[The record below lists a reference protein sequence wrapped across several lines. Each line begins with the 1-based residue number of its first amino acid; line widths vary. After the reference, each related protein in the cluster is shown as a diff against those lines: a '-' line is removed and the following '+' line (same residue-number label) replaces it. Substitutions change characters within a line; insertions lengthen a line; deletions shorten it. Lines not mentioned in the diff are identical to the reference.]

1 MPTKKGTG
9 KAQTPKKAK
18 RIIKIKRK
26 TSAIKKP
33 TPVKKTKKSKD
44 TTGNGGFVFN
54 GLDGEK
60 YSLTLQQK
68 EFVEIYLTNKGNG
81 VEAIIDAGYNVWKRD
96 KNGNKLYPNRKLA
109 AVMASENLIKPN
121 ISAYVTLLLDQ
132 YGYDDDNAERQHLF
146 LMNQYGDLKV
156 KAKALDMFFK
166 IRGKY
171 APEQHEHKLD
181 QEITEA
187 LSKVASL
194 VK

>member
-1 MPTKKGTG
+1 MPNKKGTG
-9 KAQTPKKAK
+9 KVQTPKKAK

-26 TSAIKKP
+26 SSVVSPPKKKEI
-33 TPVKKTKKSKD
+33 VKAKNTI
-44 TTGNGGFVFN
+44 GNGGFVFK

-68 EFVEIYLTNKGNG
+68 EFVEHYMTNRGNG
-81 VEAIIDAGYNVWKRD
+81 VEAIIDAGYDVWKRD
-96 KNGNKLYPNRKLA
+96 RDGNKLFPNRKLA

-121 ISAYVTLLLDQ
+121 IAAYVTILLDQ
-132 YGYDDDNAERQHLF
+132 YGYDDTNAEKQHLF
-146 LMNQYGDLKV
+146 LINQYGDLKT

-166 IRGKY
+166 IKGKY